1 MPMDAKQGVEPRSSI
16 FKPANVSANA
26 SSSAENQVSR
36 QVTIYLIDE
45 AGSEVCPFWVGLAG
59 LGQQRAG
66 QLLDLP
72 STAALLAAA
81 ATHGLNEDT
90 PIVLADTT
98 AAALRS
104 ILLMPP
110 PAGPAREHSD
120 WVSQLSA
127 ALLPWHPPAL
137 GIYLAPEALAPHL
150 GQDFLSRILRA
161 VVEAVTTQTIYLL
174 TYPDGTHEML
184 NMVLKLKAELQ
195 SETISLHIFH

>member
-1 MPMDAKQGVEPRSSI
+1 MDAKPDLDPRPSI
-16 FKPANVSANA
+16 LGPAIISANA
-26 SSSAENQVSR
+26 SPGVVSQASR
-36 QVTIYLIDE
+36 QVTIYLVDE